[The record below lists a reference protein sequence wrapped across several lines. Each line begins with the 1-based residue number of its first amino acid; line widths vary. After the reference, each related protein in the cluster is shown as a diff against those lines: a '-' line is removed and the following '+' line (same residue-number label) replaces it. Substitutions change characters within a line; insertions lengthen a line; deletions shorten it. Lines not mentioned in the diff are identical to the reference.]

1 MALTKA
7 QRYNINLDAM
17 FTASIIL
24 KHEHNGEYSE
34 NEYAKAKHDYAELKA
49 KYPRLL
55 KNR

>member
-1 MALTKA
+1 MALTKE
-7 QRYNINLDAM
+7 QKYNINLDAM

-34 NEYAKAKHDYAELKA
+34 NEYAKAKQDYAELKA